1 MQNKGIVKFIA
12 VLLILVCCFYL
23 SFSFVVPRLNQQ
35 REGVYGHLLAEA
47 VP

>member
-23 SFSFVVPRLNQQ
+23 SFSC
-35 REGVYGHLLAEA
+35 VYGHLLAEA